1 MRNNI
6 NRRRFLRYTAT
17 GGAGLLV
24 PASLLGQS
32 QADSAASAKNK
43 PAPKFEQRTLGRTG
57 MKLPILSMGVMRA
70 DNPNLVRA
78 AMRSGIV
85 HFDTANGYQKGNNET
100 MLGRVFKDVPRDSFT
115 VATKINLGR
124 DVVSENA
131 PAMFMER
138 FNTSMGRLGLEYV
151 DILFLHAVDSA
162 AAVLHGPILE
172 VMQKLK
178 KEGRVRHTGVS
189 THKSEPE
196 VIDAVVKSG
205 VYEVALTAYNFRQE
219 HVTEMKA
226 AVARAAAAGI
236 GVIAMKTMAGAKN
249 VNVAAALKWA
259 LQDKNV
265 STAIPG
271 FTNFE
276 ELDVCLEAAANL
288 SYTPD
293 EKSFMAQAGSV
304 PTLYCQQCD
313 ACAGQCPQDLPI
325 PDLMRAYMYAHG
337 YRNPGLAKETLA
349 ELSLPD
355 NPCSGCAACTVQ
367 CRSGFNVGAKI
378 ADIARVR
385 SVPDEFLV

>member
-32 QADSAASAKNK
+32 QADTAASSKNNS
-43 PAPKFEQRTLGRTG
+43 APKFEQRVLGRTG

-70 DNPNLVRA
+70 DNPNLVKA

-85 HFDTANGYQKGNNET
+85 HFDTANGYQKGNNEV
-100 MLGRVFKDVPRDSFT
+100 MLGKVFKDVPRDTFT
-115 VATKINLGR
+115 IATKINLGR
-124 DVVSENA
+124 DAMSEKA

-138 FNTSMGRLGLEYV
+138 FNTSMERLGLDYV
-151 DILFLHAVDSA
+151 DILFFHALDSA

-172 VMQKLK
+172 IMEKLK
-178 KEGRVRHTGVS
+178 KEGRIRHTGVS
-189 THKSEPE
+189 THKNEPE
-196 VIDAVVKSG
+196 VIDAVIKSG

-219 HVTEMKA
+219 HVAEMKA

-249 VNVAAALKWA
+249 VNVSAALKWA

-265 STAIPG
+265 CTAIPG

-276 ELDVCLEAAANL
+276 ELDVCLEAAANVR
-288 SYTPD
+288 YTPD
-293 EKSFMAQAGSV
+293 EKAFMARADSV

-313 ACAGQCPQDLPI
+313 ACAGQCPQNLPI

-349 ELSLPD
+349 ELSLPA
-355 NPCSGCAACTVQ
+355 NPCSGCAACTVT